1 MRKTIIAAVLAT
13 TFAAPAV
20 MADEAASPLTF
31 NVGVTTDYLFRG
43 ISQSQHGPA
52 LQGGID
58 YAHESGL
65 YVGVWGSNISWIR
78 ANGTADKS
86 MYETDL
92 YGGYKGTAGP
102 VSYDVGMIRY
112 FYPGVSDIAAGY
124 VTPNTTEG
132 YVGLSWDI
140 VSFKY
145 SRVLSDYFVGWIG
158 TNGSGKTQGTNYY
171 DLTVT
176 YPIDSTLNVIGHVGR
191 QDVNHLSLA
200 SYTDYK
206 IGVTKD
212 VGFGVVGISYTDTNA
227 DKGIYTWDGEKDAKG
242 VLSASFTKTF

>member
-20 MADEAASPLTF
+20 MADEAASPLSF
-31 NVGVTTDYLFRG
+31 NVGVTTDYMFRG
-43 ISQSQHGPA
+43 ISQTQHSPA

-65 YVGVWGSNISWIR
+65 YAGVWGSNISWIR
-78 ANGTADKS
+78 ANGTAQKS

-102 VSYDVGMIRY
+102 ISYDVGMIRY
-112 FYPGVSDIAAGY
+112 YYPGIDDWNDGF

-132 YVGLSWDI
+132 YVGLSWNI

-145 SRVLSDYFVGWIG
+145 SQVLSDYFVGWTG
-158 TNGSGKTQGTNYY
+158 LNGEKTKDTKYY

-176 YPIDSTLNVIGHVGR
+176 YPINDTMNVIGHVGR
-191 QDVNHLSLA
+191 QNISHNSIA
-200 SYTDYK
+200 SYSDYK

-212 VGFGVVGISYTDTNA
+212 FGFGVLGVSYTDTNA
-227 DKGIYTWDGEKDAKG
+227 DENIYRWDGEKNAKG
-242 VLSASFTKTF
+242 VLSASFTKVF